1 MAGLPLLCAGQSRI
15 NGLPP
20 SLRGGEQ
27 CRRPCHFCSGRM
39 VSVCLARSLHWAETF
54 PLLRW
59 GRVPEFC
66 PYFALGR
73 SLPLSEVHVQGGVSA
88 RVDPLHR
95 EIETC
100 PLRWALA
107 LCGSGPIATEGPR
120 PAPFLGRES
129 LRELALSDHGA
140 DTCPFTLGAG
150 SLRELAL
157 SDRGAE
163 TRPFCVGRGIS
174 LREQPS

>member
-1 MAGLPLLCAGQSRI
+1 
-15 NGLPP
+15 
-20 SLRGGEQ
+20 
-27 CRRPCHFCSGRM
+27 M

-157 SDRGAE
+157 SDQGAE